1 MSFNPGLSVLPSGKI
16 SSHSNQCHSAQTH
29 LILYCHK
36 QDEERDFMKTC
47 SGHSCIGIAIVVLL
61 AITVLF
67 TGCSGPTDQKVPSS
81 TGSPGVTAG
90 QGAHT
95 PASTSVPANTDVS
108 ASLPYGVTIS
118 VPADWKRENVL
129 SGGVRDYGT
138 TTVNI
143 ANFYSPYAIP
153 GDQSSYVVLSVDVD
167 QSPGT
172 DFEKY
177 FNNATI
183 AVQKTYDVLT
193 EVEAHSYTITISGYK
208 SYELDFQTEQV
219 KGTYIFTSTENGMYI
234 FSFRVQNKPRVVQA
248 LQSDI
253 VAIYKSIRLNPPTV
267 VVTPHR

>member
-1 MSFNPGLSVLPSGKI
+1 
-16 SSHSNQCHSAQTH
+16 
-29 LILYCHK
+29 
-36 QDEERDFMKTC
+36 MKTFSC
-47 SGHSCIGIAIVVLL
+47 SACTGIAVVVLV

-67 TGCSGPTDQKVPSS
+67 TGCTSPTDQKIPAA

-90 QGAHT
+90 QGSPA
-95 PASTSVPANTDVS
+95 PASTSVPADTGVS

-118 VPADWKRENVL
+118 VPADWKRQDFLMGE
-129 SGGVRDYGT
+129 VRDYGT

-143 ANFYSPYAIP
+143 ANFYSPNAIP
-153 GDQSSYVVLSVDVD
+153 GDPSSYVVLSVDVD

-177 FNNATI
+177 FNNATL

-193 EVEAHSYTITISGYK
+193 EVEVHSYTLMISGYK

-234 FSFRVQNKPRVVQA
+234 FSFKTQNKRQAVQEFENN
-248 LQSDI
+248 I
-253 VAIYKSIRLNPPTV
+253 VNIYKSIRINPPAV
-267 VVTPHR
+267 VVIPHR